1 MRALTSDDR
10 VLIRAMRVEKG
21 WGALRMMKEFPS
33 RQQKRS
39 TLNDL
44 IKRLT
49 KLAVLTETG
58 VTVDLGLFVRQTTLP
73 SLMNSFAD
81 KKVNQAQVSRHK
93 KFHVKQEYHDDQ
105 FSAL

>member
-21 WGALRMMKEFPS
+21 WGALRMMKEFPL
-33 RQQKRS
+33 RQQKRI

-49 KLAVLTETG
+49 KLAAITEGGYRLTS
-58 VTVDLGLFVRQTTLP
+58 VCSYVRQHC
-73 SLMNSFAD
+73 
-81 KKVNQAQVSRHK
+81 R
-93 KFHVKQEYHDDQ
+93 
-105 FSAL
+105 